1 MSLFS
6 KLFGTLSK
14 SDSTRPKIKDEER
27 SKYMPDV
34 NTPADERFTKNFILN
49 VVRFL
54 YALNMDEVHEHFD
67 NILLENDW
75 YESEVCCL
83 SNHFTQKFDG
93 FNLEFNTNESSKF
106 YLGGCEYL
114 IANNG
119 ALLVTSNQIKEKKLS
134 ELPSNFVI
142 LAGTSQLVED
152 ISEGLRRIKSKSKT
166 GIPSNIT
173 TIKHFGESKSDDFM
187 AYGSTTKNLYLLLLE
202 DL

>member
-1 MSLFS
+1 MGIFDVF
-6 KLFGTLSK
+6 KKGK
-14 SDSTRPKIKDEER
+14 SQDKGEQPKPEG
-27 SKYMPDV
+27 KYMPQSKL
-34 NTPADERFTKNFILN
+34 PIDERFMKYFIEN
-49 VVRFL
+49 GGKFI
-54 YALNMDEVHEHFD
+54 YCENQDEVLDAFD

>member
-1 MSLFS
+1 MGIFDVF
-6 KLFGTLSK
+6 KKGK
-14 SDSTRPKIKDEER
+14 SQDKGEQPKPEG
-27 SKYMPDV
+27 KYMPQSKLPV
-34 NTPADERFTKNFILN
+34 DERFMKYFIEN
-49 VVRFL
+49 GGKFI
-54 YALNMDEVHEHFD
+54 YCENQDEVLDAFD

-152 ISEGLRRIKSKSKT
+152 ISEGGRRIKSKSKT

>member
-1 MSLFS
+1 MGIFDVF
-6 KLFGTLSK
+6 KKGK
-14 SDSTRPKIKDEER
+14 SQDKGEQPKPEG
-27 SKYMPDV
+27 KYMPQSKL
-34 NTPADERFTKNFILN
+34 PIDERFMKYFIEN
-49 VVRFL
+49 GGKFI
-54 YALNMDEVHEHFD
+54 YCENQDEVLDAFD
-67 NILLENDW
+67 YILLENDW

>member
-1 MSLFS
+1 MGIFDVF
-6 KLFGTLSK
+6 KKGK
-14 SDSTRPKIKDEER
+14 SQDKGEQPKPEG
-27 SKYMPDV
+27 KYMPQSKLPV
-34 NTPADERFTKNFILN
+34 DERFMKYFIEN
-49 VVRFL
+49 GSKFI
-54 YALNMDEVHEHFD
+54 YCENQDEVLDAFD